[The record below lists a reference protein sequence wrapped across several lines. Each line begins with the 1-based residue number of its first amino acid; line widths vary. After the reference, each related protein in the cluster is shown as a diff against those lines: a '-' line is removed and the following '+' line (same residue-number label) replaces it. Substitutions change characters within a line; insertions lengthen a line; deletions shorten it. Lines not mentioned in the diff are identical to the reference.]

1 MHAIDGCDSQKRDKT
16 AGPCDERTFSSDL
29 FLSRDFVN
37 SFKDNVKSHRA
48 AERAQRV
55 TSTAV
60 ALEDGSAVPKDEND
74 DRCGR
79 DWKAATAKEL
89 PPVSKEAFDQTGVFA
104 CVCRHGIVK
113 FLIEFVQ
120 SAEMYVLM
128 YSHFTH

>member
-16 AGPCDERTFSSDL
+16 AGTCDERTFSSNL

-37 SFKDNVKSHRA
+37 SFKDDVKSHSA
-48 AERAQRV
+48 AERAQRA

-60 ALEDGSAVPKDEND
+60 ALEGGSTVPKDEND
-74 DRCGR
+74 NRCGR

-89 PPVSKEAFDQTGVFA
+89 PPVSKAAFEQTGVFA
-104 CVCRHGIVK
+104 CVCRHGIVE

-120 SAEMYVLM
+120 SAEM
-128 YSHFTH
+128 